1 MADKNFRV
9 KNGVETP
16 LIAGSDGTTAIT
28 LVGSGDINVAGDLIL
43 NGNDIKYSSG
53 STQITLASGGVVF
66 AGDIQVNGND
76 IKGSGGTT
84 AISLSTADVSIAGD
98 LTVNG
103 GNILG
108 PGSGSDLTIENAST
122 IQMKNDFT
130 LFSTDAG
137 VTKAYFNNSGS
148 KFTFNGGDADNTN
161 NYNLYSHGTLGSLT
175 DTTVGGTLY
184 LKGST
189 SGSVGLKG
197 AAVAGSTTYT
207 LPSADG
213 TNGQFLKTNGSAIL
227 SWATAS
233 GGGSTIPITNSG
245 TISAQPYSLG
255 PGVMAMAG
263 TFATLSATMTQTIRY
278 QPIYVTEAC
287 TLTEVAVWQQTG
299 TTLASCTA
307 MIYIDECSP
316 NSATEWQPTGH
327 LSGGYCGEIT
337 FSTTGSPVL
346 KTITGLSIV
355 LNPGAYLIAIQIS
368 NYTGTLGLRYLAGQ
382 VFTGGGYVV
391 DLASG
396 TTTAQTSFGR
406 TGITY
411 VSGTPAAV
419 GDFTNIV
426 PNNLAGQGYIV
437 MTKFAKN

>member
-9 KNGVETP
+9 RNGLT
-16 LIAGSDGTTAIT
+16 IGGS
-28 LVGSGDINVAGDLIL
+28 
-43 NGNDIKYSSG
+43 SSG
-53 STQITLASGGVVF
+53 STSLAVG
-66 AGDIQVNGND
+66 A
-76 IKGSGGTT
+76 T
-84 AISLSTADVSIAGD
+84 
-98 LTVNG
+98 
-103 GNILG
+103 
-108 PGSGSDLTIENAST
+108 GSDIS
-122 IQMKNDFT
+122 
-130 LFSTDAG
+130 
-137 VTKAYFNNSGS
+137 
-148 KFTFNGGDADNTN
+148 
-161 NYNLYSHGTLGSLT
+161 
-175 DTTVGGTLY
+175 
-184 LKGST
+184 
-189 SGSVGLKG
+189 
-197 AAVAGSTTYT
+197 YT
-207 LPSADG
+207 LPGADG
-213 TNGQFLKTNGSAIL
+213 SSGQVLSTNGSGTL
-227 SWATAS
+227 SWATS

-307 MIYIDECSP
+307 MVYIDNCSP
-316 NSATEWQPTGH
+316 NSATEWQPTSH

-337 FSTTGSPVL
+337 FSTTASPVL

-437 MTKFAKN
+437 MAKFAKN

>member
-9 KNGVETP
+9 RNGLETP
-16 LIAGSDGTTAIT
+16 LIASDTGQTAIT
-28 LVGSGDINVAGDLIL
+28 VLNGGDIELYNDLKVPGDITGSAGTSAIA
-43 NGNDIKYSSG
+43 IPSSG
-53 STQITLASGGVVF
+53 S
-66 AGDIQVNGND
+66 GNNVLMY
-76 IKGSGGTT
+76 
-84 AISLSTADVSIAGD
+84 AD
-98 LTVNG
+98 LTV
-103 GNILG
+103 
-108 PGSGSDLTIENAST
+108 SD
-122 IQMKNDFT
+122 T
-130 LFSTDAG
+130 LFL
-137 VTKAYFNNSGS
+137 N
-148 KFTFNGGDADNTN
+148 
-161 NYNLYSHGTLGSLT
+161 
-175 DTTVGGTLY
+175 
-184 LKGST
+184 GST

-197 AAVAGSTTYT
+197 AAAAGSTTYT

-213 TNGQFLKTNGSAIL
+213 TSGQVLSTNGSGTL

-233 GGGSTIPITNSG
+233 GGGTALPISNSG

-263 TFATLSATMTQTIRY
+263 TFATLSTGMAQTIRY
-278 QPIYVTEAC
+278 QPIYVTETC
-287 TLTEVAVWQQTG
+287 TLTEVAFYVQTA
-299 TTLASCTA
+299 TTLASCSA
-307 MIYIDECSP
+307 MIYIDQCSP

-327 LSGGYCGEIT
+327 LSGGYCGEVANIT
-337 FSTTGSPVL
+337 TTGT
-346 KTITGLSIV
+346 KTITGLSIS
-355 LNPGAYLIAIQIS
+355 LTPGAYLMAIQIS

-419 GDFTNIV
+419 GDFTNTT

-437 MTKFAKN
+437 MTKFAKA